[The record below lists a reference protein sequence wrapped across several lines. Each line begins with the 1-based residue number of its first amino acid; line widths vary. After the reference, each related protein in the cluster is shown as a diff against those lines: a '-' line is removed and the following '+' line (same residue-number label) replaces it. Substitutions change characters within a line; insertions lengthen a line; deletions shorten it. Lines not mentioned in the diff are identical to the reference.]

1 MIVKEF
7 EIKAIYLPN
16 AIKMFF
22 VQKFDIQYNIYHVLT
37 APVSIALISQNF
49 KHEIIVVLLSFSCA
63 KLEFTW

>member
-22 VQKFDIQYNIYHVLT
+22 VQKFSIQYNIYH
-37 APVSIALISQNF
+37 ILISTILQVYNY
-49 KHEIIVVLLSFSCA
+49 KVA
-63 KLEFTW
+63 